1 MKNIIFANMKDNVRQ
16 DEFVPVTQRIITT
29 VLNEVGLTAPKFAE
43 SLGINYQ
50 RIFDIQRGRTK
61 KINPNIAALI
71 CEKYPQ
77 INKNFLFT
85 GEGSVLVG
93 AENRSEDENSEHV
106 ETPPDNGFS
115 DISGLLH
122 RVVDMLAQVNERSAR
137 LAEFERQL
145 NERESNLN
153 AREMDI
159 EQRESELGI
168 QEKKTV

>member
-1 MKNIIFANMKDNVRQ
+1 MKNIIIANMKDNVRQ

-85 GEGSVLVG
+85 GEGSVLVKG
-93 AENRSEDENSEHV
+93 HHEEEPEQDE
-106 ETPPDNGFS
+106 PLLDNGIS

-137 LAEFERQL
+137 LTEFERQL

-168 QEKKTV
+168 REKKTV